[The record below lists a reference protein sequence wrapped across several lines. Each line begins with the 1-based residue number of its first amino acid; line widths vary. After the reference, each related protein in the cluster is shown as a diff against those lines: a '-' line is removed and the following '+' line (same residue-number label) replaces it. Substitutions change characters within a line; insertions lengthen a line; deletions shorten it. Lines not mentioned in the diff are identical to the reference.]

1 MDLIDETRSA
11 WKLGSVKLA
20 ALAGVL
26 ATILASNQ
34 SIALGLIYFLP
45 VGPLR
50 IVAAVAIGL
59 VVFVIPTIKTMIER
73 KNEAENGGQ

>member
-1 MDLIDETRSA
+1 MKLIEEIRNT

-50 IVAAVAIGL
+50 IVVAIAIGL
-59 VVFVIPTIKTMIER
+59 IVFVIPTVRTMLER
-73 KNEAENGGQ
+73 KDGANGQ

>member
-1 MDLIDETRSA
+1 MSILDEIRQA

-34 SIALGLIYFLP
+34 SIALGLVYFLP

-59 VVFVIPTIKTMIER
+59 VVFVIPTLRTMIER
-73 KNEAENGGQ
+73 KNEAENGG

>member
-1 MDLIDETRSA
+1 MDLIDEIRSA

-73 KNEAENGGQ
+73 KADGDGNGQ

>member
-1 MDLIDETRSA
+1 MSILEEIRQA

-34 SIALGLIYFLP
+34 SIALGLVYFLP

-59 VVFVIPTIKTMIER
+59 VVFVIPTLRTMIER
-73 KNEAENGGQ
+73 KNEVENGGK

>member
-1 MDLIDETRSA
+1 MSLLDEIRSA

-20 ALAGVL
+20 AVAGVL

>member
-1 MDLIDETRSA
+1 MVLIDEIRSA

-59 VVFVIPTIKTMIER
+59 VVFVIPTIKTVLER

>member
-1 MDLIDETRSA
+1 MKLLNEARNA
-11 WKLGSVKLA
+11 WKLWSVKLA

-26 ATILASNQ
+26 ATILAANQ
-34 SIALGLIYFLP
+34 SLALGLIYFLP

-50 IVAAVAIGL
+50 IVVAVGIGL
-59 VVFVIPTIKTMIER
+59 VVFVIPTLRTMIER

>member
-1 MDLIDETRSA
+1 MNLLDEIRQA

-34 SIALGLIYFLP
+34 SIALGLVYFLP

-59 VVFVIPTIKTMIER
+59 VVFVIPTLRTMIER
-73 KNEAENGGQ
+73 KNEAENGG